1 MFKVAETRCINSEI
15 VNKSYCIHTME
26 YVSHKNK
33 HLYLTLILKFLQ
45 CTVIRKVRYKEVW
58 KFWYQQVT
66 TNQTSD
72 VILNLFY
79 IHGETWII
87 DTKFIA
93 LVFVEWVRA
102 QIGMREMQESESQKD
117 SSIRKAAYMEFRGN
131 IPG

>member
-1 MFKVAETRCINSEI
+1 M
-15 VNKSYCIHTME
+15 
-26 YVSHKNK
+26 
-33 HLYLTLILKFLQ
+33 KFLQ

-117 SSIRKAAYMEFRGN
+117 SSIRKAAYMEFLEA
-131 IPG
+131 